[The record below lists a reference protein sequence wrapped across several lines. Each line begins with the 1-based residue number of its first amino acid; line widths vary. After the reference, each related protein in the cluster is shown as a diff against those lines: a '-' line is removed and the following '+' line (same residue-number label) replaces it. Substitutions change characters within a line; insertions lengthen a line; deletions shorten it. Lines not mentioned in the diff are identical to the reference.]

1 MSRVRICNVQ
11 NFSTCVNESIFGPFS
26 TRQCHLDSTFRGGGE
41 MGGTWLGWEL
51 GGGGEAEMDKSDG
64 RWVKQ

>member
-26 TRQCHLDSTFRGGGE
+26 TRQCHLDSTFRGGGGDGRNLVR
-41 MGGTWLGWEL
+41 GGA
-51 GGGGEAEMDKSDG
+51 GGGERLRWRRVMGDG
-64 RWVKQ
+64 